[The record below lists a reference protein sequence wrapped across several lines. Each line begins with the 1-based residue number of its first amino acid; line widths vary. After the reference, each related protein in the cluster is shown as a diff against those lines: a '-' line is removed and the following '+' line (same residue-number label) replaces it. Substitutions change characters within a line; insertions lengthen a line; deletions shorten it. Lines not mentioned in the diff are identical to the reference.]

1 MLKELEDELNKV
13 LDLEN
18 VSLFF
23 IEDNKYGDI
32 YTNISMIEAKKRL
45 VSPHEL
51 AFNFIQKINISGL
64 FSSIFSDIEPAGP
77 GFINFTFTD
86 EFLKN
91 NLNTKLE
98 EIKESIK
105 INNEILD
112 KNNLSLNGKNV
123 LVEYTDPNPFK
134 VFHIGHLMANTIG
147 EFVARA
153 AGARGAHI
161 TRLNYQGDVGRHI
174 AINIYAI
181 LKSENYKK
189 FIELAKEDCTLSIKE
204 KVTWLGEMYAEGYAD
219 FEVDENRTDGLEKS
233 VVVEVADINKKVY
246 EKQDEK
252 SSILINEIYALG
264 RAWSLEYFETLYKT
278 LGTKFDKYIFESEAA
293 LFGKH
298 IVENNTIKEIV
309 KDKNGEINIDSG
321 IFEIGDEGAIIFD
334 GERREV
340 NGKKLHT
347 RVFINKNGLPTY
359 EAKDLGNFDIKIK
372 SYPET
377 DISIVVTASEQ
388 NDYFKVI
395 NKSIQEL
402 EAINAFG
409 KMMGE
414 ESDVNIK
421 KSVINIHMGH
431 GMMRFAEGK
440 MSSRKGNIIAG
451 DELIEIVKENL
462 KDKFEKSRVEDKD
475 EREFLIEK
483 VAIGAIKYAVLKQ
496 AIGKDVIFDIEK
508 AISVD
513 GDSGPYL
520 QYTHARISGIV
531 NKNENKLATDSE
543 DSLDLSSLEINQNN
557 KNLILNIL
565 KYEKVLSESVSE
577 FAPQKMLSYLI
588 TLAHSFNS
596 FYNNEK
602 IDGSQNN
609 IFLATKVKNILAD
622 GLDLLG
628 IHAPNRM

>member
-1 MLKELEDELNKV
+1 MLKELEKKLCNCFATSK
-13 LDLEN
+13 LIL
-18 VSLFF
+18 SF
-23 IEDNKYGDI
+23 IEDNKFGDVS
-32 YTNISMIEAKKRL
+32 TNIAMINAKA
-45 VSPHEL
+45 SDENPIEL
-51 AFNFIQKINISGL
+51 ASRYIDFYKSDTELIE
-64 FSSIFSDIEPAGP
+64 IFKKVEVAGP

-98 EIKESIK
+98 LI
-105 INNEILD
+105 
-112 KNNLSLNGKNV
+112 KNNIKVSNENNNLDLNGKNV

-161 TRLNYQGDVGRHI
+161 TRINYQGDVGRHI

-181 LKSENYKK
+181 LKAVNYKK
-189 FIELAKEDCTLSIKE
+189 FVELTKEDCMLTAKE
-204 KVTWLGEMYAEGYAD
+204 KVTWLGAMYAEGYKEFD
-219 FEVDENRTDGLEKS
+219 LENENKELLESEKKI
-233 VVVEVADINKKVY
+233 VLEVANINKKIY
-246 EKQDEK
+246 ENKEGED

-293 LFGKH
+293 PFGLELAL
-298 IVENNTIKEIV
+298 ENIK
-309 KDKNGEINIDSG
+309 NN
-321 IFEIGDEGAIIFD
+321 IFEVGEEGAIIFD

-372 SYPET
+372 SYPDT
-377 DISIVVTASEQ
+377 DISIVVTANEQ
-388 NDYFKVI
+388 NDYFKVL

-402 EAINAFG
+402 LEINAFG

-414 ESDVNIK
+414 ESDANIK

-462 KDKFEKSRVEDKD
+462 KEKFVKSRVGDKD

-531 NKNENKLATDSE
+531 NKDENKLVVNSE
-543 DSLDLSSLEINQNN
+543 DNFDLSNLEINQNN
-557 KNLILNIL
+557 KNLITNIL
-565 KYEKVLSESVSE
+565 KYEKVLAESVTE

-602 IDGSQNN
+602 IDGNQNN
-609 IFLATKVKNILAD
+609 IFLASKVKNILAD
-622 GLDLLG
+622 GLDLIG
-628 IHAPNRM
+628 IHAPDRM